1 MSSLKKRRKNINI
14 VNKPQQW
21 RSFSVDDVKLN
32 KPDKIKNPVIDGY
45 NQIKNTHKFNETLLR
60 AASQNQGYTAVSNDK
75 MAVIGSQNP
84 FKTKQGVRD
93 WYDDFRHIPV
103 WGDVR
108 KTSRY
113 SQLNKSLE
121 KNPETKQLVGHS
133 LGGSVILE
141 KQIQNPGKYE
151 TVTYSAPVLQM
162 SSMPQ
167 GNRYRF
173 NNDIISGFDKGA
185 KSFDKTYNP
194 ISAHSY
200 SGLPSGYA
208 SNTLLNDG
216 TQILIE

>member
-1 MSSLKKRRKNINI
+1 MSLLKKRRKNINI

-32 KPDKIKNPVIDGY
+32 KPTKISNPIISGY
-45 NQIKNTHKFNETLLR
+45 DQIKNTHKFNEYLLR
-60 AASQNQGYTAVSNDK
+60 KASESPSYTAVSGDK

-121 KNPETKQLVGHS
+121 KNPETNQLVAHS
-133 LGGSVILE
+133 LGSSVILE
-141 KQIQNPGKYE
+141 KQIQNPGKFE
-151 TVTYSAPVLQM
+151 TVTYNAPVLQLTPT
-162 SSMPQ
+162 PQ

-185 KSFDKTYNP
+185 KSFDKTINP

-200 SGLPSGYA
+200 SGLPSGY
-208 SNTLLNDG
+208 SNNTILPDN